1 MAVETIERLTLL
13 DPRVDA
19 RPRGTVRAPR
29 LAELRGK
36 RVGLLANGKPNSE
49 EFLAALGALLRE
61 RQGAAELI
69 PAHKPN
75 ASRVAPD
82 AILSELAAR
91 CDAVVTATGD

>member
-1 MAVETIERLTLL
+1 MAVETTERLTLL

-36 RVGLLANGKPNSE
+36 RIGLLANGKPNSE
-49 EFLAALGALLRE
+49 EFLAALGTLLRE
-61 RQGAAELI
+61 RYGVAELV
-69 PAHKPN
+69 PARKPN

-82 AILSELAAR
+82 AILNELGGR
-91 CDAVVTATGD
+91 CDAVVTATGY